1 MIVMMMINA
10 IALAA
15 RSETLLSPYAAAVMA
30 TAALAVPSIA
40 EGDGRGPDVNILAM
54 KKSSIGGN

>member
-40 EGDGRGPDVNILAM
+40 EGDGRGLDKI
-54 KKSSIGGN
+54 I

>member
-40 EGDGRGPDVNILAM
+40 EGDGRGPDV
-54 KKSSIGGN
+54 KKYSSYDEEQYRW

>member
-1 MIVMMMINA
+1 MIVMMMINV

-30 TAALAVPSIA
+30 TAALAVLSIA
-40 EGDGRGPDVNILAM
+40 
-54 KKSSIGGN
+54 GGNWRDALSA